1 MNCIIIRYGELSLK
15 GKNRIFFEK
24 RLIKNIKSCLD
35 VNKHPYKDIDRLRNR
50 IVIKTGKDCAFL
62 VNVFGIVSFS
72 PAISTQPTVEAI
84 KEAVATLPINQKK
97 FRVST
102 KRLHKD
108 FPLTSMELDR
118 KIGEF
123 VINSKNCEVSLEKY
137 DVEIGIEILKDSA
150 FVFTQRIPCLGGLPL
165 GVSGVAV
172 SLIQDASDLVASW
185 LMMKRGVLIYPVS
198 QGNPDISILR
208 KYCYGYQMSLHKS
221 NTLQDIQSYMNSL
234 DAKALVVGQTLKNF
248 AGLQTDRLVLR
259 PLIGYDQ
266 NQIKELYDKIK

>member
-1 MNCIIIRYGELSLK
+1 
-15 GKNRIFFEK
+15 
-24 RLIKNIKSCLD
+24 
-35 VNKHPYKDIDRLRNR
+35 
-50 IVIKTGKDCAFL
+50 
-62 VNVFGIVSFS
+62 
-72 PAISTQPTVEAI
+72 
-84 KEAVATLPINQKK
+84 
-97 FRVST
+97 
-102 KRLHKD
+102 
-108 FPLTSMELDR
+108 MELDR